1 MDKFCTN
8 CGTKRLGDAKFCIEC
23 GHRFDA
29 GKEHTKITTLKNDE
43 EITFNMFC
51 KPKKLRVFSTG
62 DNKFDEDGD
71 YKEDGFDLS
80 KEEIELLNWFIEN
93 IKIEDYA
100 DEIIDHCN
108 YEYSQIGDGDE
119 TVTDL
124 EDELDIY
131 AIAINITEVWKSK
144 DGYVYP
150 EISFY
155 GDCKYDPEH
164 GICIGFRDKK
174 FLGIAGQDWT
184 L

>member
-1 MDKFCTN
+1 M
-8 CGTKRLGDAKFCIEC
+8 
-23 GHRFDA
+23 
-29 GKEHTKITTLKNDE
+29 TKINPFTRT
-43 EITFNMFC
+43 
-51 KPKKLRVFSTG
+51 PGVAG
-62 DNKFDEDGD
+62 AA
-71 YKEDGFDLS
+71 
-80 KEEIELLNWFIEN
+80 FI
-93 IKIEDYA
+93 DMHYA